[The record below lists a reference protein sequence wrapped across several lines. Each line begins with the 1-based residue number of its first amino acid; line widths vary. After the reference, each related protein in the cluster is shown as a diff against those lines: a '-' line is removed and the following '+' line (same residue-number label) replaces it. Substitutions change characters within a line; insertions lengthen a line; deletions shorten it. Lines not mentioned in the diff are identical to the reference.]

1 MEAFVLGNAT
11 LDVICYPVDDVP
23 RHDSI
28 TFQRSIVSPG
38 GCGSN
43 VAIGLASLGVPA
55 GLAATIGDDDAA
67 LLLETYWDKV
77 GLDWRYVRRIPGDH
91 TGVSVG
97 LVDTDLQ
104 PRFVHTSGANAW
116 LDSSA
121 LDLKGIC
128 ELGCRS
134 LHVAGF
140 FVLPGL
146 LKDPFAASLAEAKIA
161 GLEISLDVVQT
172 PRMDDPSYLWACLP
186 YVDFFFCNLSE
197 AKRLSGIDDPE
208 IAGRF
213 FRDRGAG
220 AVCVKL
226 GNNGC
231 MLDSDDFRGIVPAE
245 VVDVVDTTGAGD
257 AFAAGFVAARLAGM
271 QVEDACKAGNA
282 AGARVVSSLGAISAW
297 FQES

>member
-23 RHDSI
+23 RHESI
-28 TFQRSIVSPG
+28 TFQRSMISPG

-43 VAIGLASLGVPA
+43 VALGLASLGVPT

-67 LLLETYWDKV
+67 FLLEAYWDKV
-77 GLDWRYVRRIPGDH
+77 GLDHRYVRRIPGEH

-116 LDSSA
+116 LDSST

-146 LKDPFAASLAEAKIA
+146 LKDPFASALAEARTA

-172 PRMDDPSYLWACLP
+172 PRMDDPSYLWTCLP
-186 YVDFFFCNLSE
+186 NVDLFFCNFGE
-197 AKRLSGIDDPE
+197 AVRLTGIDDPAK
-208 IAGRF
+208 AGSF
-213 FRDRGAG
+213 FRERGAG
-220 AVCVKL
+220 AVCLKL
-226 GNNGC
+226 GNEGC
-231 MLDSDDFRGIVPAE
+231 LVDSDGFRGIVPAE

-257 AFAAGFVAARLAGM
+257 AFAAGFIAARLKGM
-271 QVEDACKAGNA
+271 RVEDACKAGNA
-282 AGARVVSSLGAISAW
+282 AGARVVSSFGAISAW
-297 FQES
+297 FQDT